1 MFLMLSKW
9 GRERYKIQLMRLKFV
24 VWSFYSKGEWSKNS
38 YSGGCCASS
47 TSYFVSLSLEQL
59 ARQGQLQSLFC
70 FFIVAKI
77 HSWQDS
83 FFVVTNGRD
92 YHKGVMRSKQTGE
105 LGLDLIRSKKYGSG
119 VWTLYHTYVL
129 FLPDQLSGW
138 MERIFVGSS
147 FSARNSFFLQG
158 AFSFTIC

>member
-1 MFLMLSKW
+1 MFLMLSSE
-9 GRERYKIQLMRLKFV
+9 RERYKIQLMRLKFV

-105 LGLDLIRSKKYGSG
+105 LGLDLIRSKKIW
-119 VWTLYHTYVL
+119 VWGLDIVAYVRTLSSRSIVRLNGTDLCWVFL
-129 FLPDQLSGW
+129 FCK
-138 MERIFVGSS
+138 E
-147 FSARNSFFLQG
+147 
-158 AFSFTIC
+158 

>member
-1 MFLMLSKW
+1 MCFWCCVYPPKS
-9 GRERYKIQLMRLKFV
+9 EIQIQLMRLKFV

-47 TSYFVSLSLEQL
+47 TSYFVSLSPEQL

-105 LGLDLIRSKKYGSG
+105 WGLDLIRSKKYGSG
-119 VWTLYHTYVL
+119 VWTFVAYV
-129 FLPDQLSGW
+129 PTLSSTSIVRLNGTDLC
-138 MERIFVGSS
+138 RV
-147 FSARNSFFLQG
+147 FF
-158 AFSFTIC
+158 FCNE